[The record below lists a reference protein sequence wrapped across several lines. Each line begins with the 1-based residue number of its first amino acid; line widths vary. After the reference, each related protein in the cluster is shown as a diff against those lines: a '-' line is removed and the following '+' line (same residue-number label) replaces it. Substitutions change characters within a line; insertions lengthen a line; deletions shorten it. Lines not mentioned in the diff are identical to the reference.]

1 MPFNSSPYTDLQ
13 LPSVNEDNNTFGT
26 IINNY
31 FQGLETKLKGISDR
45 VNAAGVGDNSTLAG
59 INSNIS
65 DSADNIEDILPDPY
79 SGDYTTASTWPSY
92 NTELTALGL
101 SPPQTA
107 SEIEAFFAGSDFTSF
122 VNFFNTKLSALDT
135 VVSTAETDICI
146 ANKYSDVVL
155 NPTDYFTWTQTST
168 AYHTFYLSQFYG
180 INQGVYIPA
189 GTYSAQ
195 LFHPG
200 SINTLGYYTGH
211 PPPVWSSKAAN
222 NVTLQTALP
231 AVSGYT
237 LNDVGTTVVLATP
250 INGTFTSGS
259 TAKIYEPSYT
269 GGVYYTEYT
278 FQLASDWYGTNQRY
292 EEFTS
297 YGATFRSTM
306 YDYRINLT
314 TYTLTLPA
322 PDTSTC

>member
-1 MPFNSSPYTDLQ
+1 MPFNSSPYTDLI
-13 LPSVNEDNNTFGT
+13 LPTPNEDNSTYGT
-26 IINNY
+26 ILNTY
-31 FQGLETKLKGISDR
+31 FQALENKLKNLSDR
-45 VNAAGVGDNSTLAG
+45 INAAGVGSSSTLAQ
-59 INSNIS
+59 INRNIAQTNTNTS
-65 DSADNIEDILPDPY
+65 GILPDPY
-79 SGDYTTASTWPSY
+79 SGDYTTTSTWPAF

-101 SPPQTA
+101 SPPETA

-122 VNFFNTKLSALDT
+122 VTFLNGKLSALDT
-135 VVSTAETDICI
+135 LVATAETDICI

-168 AYHTFYLSQFYG
+168 AFHTFYLSQFYG

-211 PPPVWSSKAAN
+211 PPPVWSSKDAN

-237 LNDVGTTVVLATP
+237 LDDVGTTVVIATP

-259 TAKIYEPSYT
+259 TAKIYEPSYI

-297 YGATFRSTM
+297 FGATFRSTM

>member
-1 MPFNSSPYTDLQ
+1 MSFSSSPYTDLI
-13 LPSVNEDNNTFGT
+13 LPTPNEDNSTYGT
-26 IINNY
+26 ILNTY
-31 FQGLETKLKGISDR
+31 FQALETKLKNLSDR
-45 VNAAGVGDNSTLAG
+45 INAAGVGSSSTLAQ
-59 INSNIS
+59 INRDIAQTETNTSS
-65 DSADNIEDILPDPY
+65 ILPDPY
-79 SGDYTTASTWPSY
+79 SGDFTTVSTWPAF

-122 VNFFNTKLSALDT
+122 VNFLNGKLTALDT
-135 VVSTAETDICI
+135 LVSTAETDICI
-146 ANKYSDVVL
+146 ANKYSDTVL

-168 AYHTFYLSQFYG
+168 AYHLFYLSQFYG

-189 GTYSAQ
+189 GTYTAQ

-200 SINTLGYYTGH
+200 YINTLGYSTGH

-237 LNDVGTTVVLATP
+237 LDDVGTTVVIATP
-250 INGTFTSGS
+250 VNGTFTSGS
-259 TAKIYEPSYT
+259 TAKIYEPSYI

>member
-1 MPFNSSPYTDLQ
+1 MPLSSSPYTDLI
-13 LPSVNEDNNTFGT
+13 LPTPNEDNSTYGT
-26 IINNY
+26 ILNTY
-31 FQGLETKLKGISDR
+31 FQALETKLKNLSDR
-45 VNAAGVGDNSTLAG
+45 INAAGVGSSSTLAQ
-59 INSNIS
+59 INRDIAQTNTNTSG
-65 DSADNIEDILPDPY
+65 ILPDPY
-79 SGDYTTASTWPSY
+79 SGDFTTVSTWPAF

-122 VNFFNTKLSALDT
+122 VNFLNGKLTALDT
-135 VVSTAETDICI
+135 LVSTAETDICI
-146 ANKYSDVVL
+146 ANKYSDTVL
-155 NPTDYFTWTQTST
+155 NPTDYFAWTQTST
-168 AYHTFYLSQFYG
+168 AYHLFYLSQFYG

-189 GTYSAQ
+189 GTYTAQ

-200 SINTLGYYTGH
+200 STNTLGYSTGH

-237 LNDVGTTVVLATP
+237 LDDIGTTVVIATP
-250 INGTFTSGS
+250 VNGTFTSGS
-259 TAKIYEPSYT
+259 TAKIYEPSYI

-278 FQLASDWYGTNQRY
+278 FQLASDWHGTNQRY